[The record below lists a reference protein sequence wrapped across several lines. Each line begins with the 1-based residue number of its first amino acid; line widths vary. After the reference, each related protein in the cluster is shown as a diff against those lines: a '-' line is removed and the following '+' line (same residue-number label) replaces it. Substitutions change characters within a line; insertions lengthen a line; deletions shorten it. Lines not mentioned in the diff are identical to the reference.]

1 MAVTFGTSGLRGL
14 AVEFTDDLCAAYV
27 VSFLKNINSKF
38 EHVYLAM
45 DLRDSSPRIAAACS
59 HAINRAGWTCVL
71 LGNIPTPALAAYSLK
86 RSAPGIM
93 ITGSHIPEEYNG
105 IKFYRPDGEFLK
117 SDETPVRLLADRYL
131 RNIARPELTE
141 MDDMEA
147 NAIREYESRYLE
159 FFGSEAL
166 QGLKVGVDLHSAVG
180 RDILVNI
187 LTRLGAEVLPFRRL
201 CNFIAVDTEALD
213 QADLIRSCKFIVDH
227 ELDAVLST
235 DGDGDRPL
243 VIDDKGNQVNG
254 DILGIL
260 TAKYLNAKT
269 VVTPLSTT
277 SALEETFWFEN
288 IRRTRIG
295 SPYVVE
301 EMANAELHP
310 VVGFEANGG
319 FLIGDDVTSEAGQL
333 SRLATRDSVLPIVA
347 LLSMAKKQGTPI
359 SQIVDS
365 LPKRYMRADRIKEIS
380 SDRGA
385 SFLKLIETSKTKR
398 LELSPCFSEEKEVS
412 IIDGVRITLQNGDTV
427 HFRQSGNAPEM
438 RIYIE
443 TDNAARTKQM
453 LTDFTKK
460 LEAVL

>member
-1 MAVTFGTSGLRGL
+1 
-14 AVEFTDDLCAAYV
+14 
-27 VSFLKNINSKF
+27 
-38 EHVYLAM
+38 
-45 DLRDSSPRIAAACS
+45 
-59 HAINRAGWTCVL
+59 
-71 LGNIPTPALAAYSLK
+71 
-86 RSAPGIM
+86 
-93 ITGSHIPEEYNG
+93 
-105 IKFYRPDGEFLK
+105 
-117 SDETPVRLLADRYL
+117 LLADRYL

-213 QADLIRSCKFIVDH
+213 QADLIRSGKFIVDH